1 MPASCGRSRG
11 AEWPRSL
18 HACQSGPRGL
28 HHSAPAAGFLE
39 LLACALSSFLLI
51 LPNTFQGRRYYYP
64 HFKDKKLS
72 QSLGGTARLSNSA
85 LQLLCSTHG
94 TQQGPVR
101 QPPCFW
107 EGDMIFQVPRLPYP
121 TSPPPQPCPIFS
133 AIRFPCRVSS
143 LTASSRRLL

>member
-51 LPNTFQGRRYYYP
+51 LPNTFQGRRYCYP

-107 EGDMIFQVPRLPYP
+107 EGDMIFRVPRLLYP
-121 TSPPPQPCPIFS
+121 TPHPLSLVPSSPP
-133 AIRFPCRVSS
+133 SS
-143 LTASSRRLL
+143 SHVG